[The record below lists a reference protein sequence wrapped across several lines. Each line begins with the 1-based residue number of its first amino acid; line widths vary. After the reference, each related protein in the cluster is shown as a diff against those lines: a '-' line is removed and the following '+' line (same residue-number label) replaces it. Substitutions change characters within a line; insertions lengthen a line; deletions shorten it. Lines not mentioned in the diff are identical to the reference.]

1 MLLGFRKLIFATNN
15 QHKIDEVRAILG
27 PGFRILS
34 LGAAGYTDD
43 LPETQDTIEGNAEQ
57 KAQYVFDK
65 FGIPC
70 FADDSGLEV
79 RALGGEPGVRSAR
92 YAGSHGD
99 SEANIRLLLKN
110 LDGVADRAARFRTVI
125 ALAGH
130 GDGIRLFEGII
141 EGTLL
146 TEKRGTGGFGY
157 DPIFVPD
164 GHTLTF
170 AEMPT
175 EVKNAISHRALAT
188 HKLVAHLKEIRAQ
201 E

>member
-1 MLLGFRKLIFATNN
+1 MTELLFATNN

-130 GDGIRLFEGII
+130 GGGIRLFEGII

-188 HKLVAHLKEIRAQ
+188 HKLVTHLKEIRAQ

>member
-1 MLLGFRKLIFATNN
+1 MTEILFATNN

-34 LGAAGYTDD
+34 LAEAGYTDD
-43 LPETQDTIEGNAEQ
+43 LPETQDTIEGNAKQ
-57 KAQYVFDK
+57 KAQYVFDR

-110 LDGVADRAARFRTVI
+110 LEGVADRAARFRTVI

-146 TEKRGTGGFGY
+146 TERRGGGGFGY
-157 DPIFVPD
+157 DPVFVPH
-164 GHTLTF
+164 GHTRTF
-170 AEMPT
+170 AEMPA
-175 EVKNAISHRALAT
+175 EVKNTISHRAMAT
-188 HKLVAHLKEIRAQ
+188 HKLVAHLKEIPAQ

>member
-1 MLLGFRKLIFATNN
+1 MTEILFATNN

-27 PGFRILS
+27 PGFRLLS
-34 LGAAGYTDD
+34 LAEAGYTDD

-57 KAQYVFDK
+57 KAKYVFDR
-65 FGIPC
+65 FGTTC

-79 RALGGEPGVRSAR
+79 GALGGDPGVRSAR

-125 ALAGH
+125 ALAGY
-130 GDGIRLFEGII
+130 GGGIRLFEGII

-157 DPIFVPD
+157 DPIFVPR

-170 AEMPT
+170 AEMST
-175 EVKNAISHRALAT
+175 ELKNTISHRALAT
-188 HKLVAHLKEIRAQ
+188 HKLVAHLKENPRQ

>member
-15 QHKIDEVRAILG
+15 RHKIDEVRAILG

-110 LDGVADRAARFRTVI
+110 LDGVADRVARFRTVI
-125 ALAGH
+125 ALAGR